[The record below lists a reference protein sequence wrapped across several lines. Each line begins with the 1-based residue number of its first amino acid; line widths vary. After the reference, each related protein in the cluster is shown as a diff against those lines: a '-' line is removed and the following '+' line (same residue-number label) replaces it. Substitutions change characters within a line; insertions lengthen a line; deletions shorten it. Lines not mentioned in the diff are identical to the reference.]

1 MAPMKTW
8 PNFCDKY
15 FFSDKL
21 LAYKVTF
28 MVQQPINFCIVN
40 SSNFLPSTSNVLM
53 FKENE
58 SIVVVLEN
66 KKGMHICK
74 NTIC

>member
-1 MAPMKTW
+1 
-8 PNFCDKY
+8 
-15 FFSDKL
+15 
-21 LAYKVTF
+21 